1 MISKGHFDVK
11 FIYIIKSL
19 LLWIYEVYEVYYKH
33 EKNVKFLL

>member
-19 LLWIYEVYEVYYKH
+19 LLWIYEVYYKH
-33 EKNVKFLL
+33 EKNVVKFLL